1 MIINV
6 NDLIEQL
13 QEVKDKTKPVYA
25 VASKEVNYIA
35 GLVLSGEVFE
45 VSKKDSYVELVL
57 TD

>member
-25 VASKEVNYIA
+25 ATSKEVNEIT

-45 VSKKDSYVELVL
+45 VSEKDSYVELVL